1 MFGRSVVRSTSAG
14 DERSGCPTLTE
25 HRWYSCPVP
34 ASEVLSTQRN
44 DDSFDTVWD
53 EVVWRG
59 LVHVSTDE
67 VELRALLAGGPITY
81 YCGFDPTAASLHLGN
96 LVQLLLMRR
105 LQLAGHKPL
114 GLVGGSTG
122 LIGDPKPTA
131 ERALNSKETVAEFVG
146 YLQAQVAKF
155 LSFEGDNAAR
165 LVNNL
170 DWTAP
175 LSTIDFLRD
184 VGKYFRVGT
193 MLKKDAVSARLNS
206 DAGIS
211 YTEFSYQILQGMD
224 FLELYRSYGCVL
236 QTGGSDQWGNLTSG
250 TDLIRKAEGVSA
262 HAIGTPLITNSDGTK
277 FGKSEGNA
285 VWLDPALTSPYA
297 FYQFWLNTDDADVIE
312 RLKIFTFHTRAELDR
327 LTAVVATAPF
337 RREAQRALALEVT
350 TLVHGADATQSAI
363 AASAA
368 LFGQGELDRLD
379 PSTLEAALREL
390 PNTTTTETTPV
401 MQLLVDTGLASS
413 LSESRRAVGQG
424 GVYLNNVKVEDA
436 AATLVG
442 NTLPG
447 RMAVLR
453 RGKKTLAGIFIE

>member
-1 MFGRSVVRSTSAG
+1 
-14 DERSGCPTLTE
+14 
-25 HRWYSCPVP
+25 VP
-34 ASEVLSTQRN
+34 ASEVLTSQRN
-44 DDSFDTVWD
+44 DESFDTVWD

-59 LVHVSTDE
+59 LVHVSTDRA
-67 VELRALLAGGPITY
+67 ELRSLLSGAPITY

-105 LQLAGHKPL
+105 FQLAGHRPL

-122 LIGDPKPTA
+122 LIGDPRPTA
-131 ERALNSKETVAEFVG
+131 ERTLNSKETVAEFVG
-146 YLQAQVAKF
+146 YLQAQVSKF
-155 LSFEGDNAAR
+155 LSFEGDNPAR

-175 LSTIDFLRD
+175 LSAIDFLRD

-206 DAGIS
+206 DVGIS

-224 FLELYRSYGCVL
+224 FLELFRSYGCVL

-250 TDLIRKAEGVSA
+250 TDLIRKAEGASA

-312 RLKIFTFHTRAELDR
+312 RLKIFTFNTRAEIDR
-327 LTAVVATAPF
+327 LAGLVATEPF
-337 RREAQRALALEVT
+337 RREAQRALAREVT
-350 TLVHGADATQSAI
+350 SLVHGTGATEAAI

-368 LFGQGELDRLD
+368 LFGQGELDQLD
-379 PSTLEAALREL
+379 ASTLEAALREL
-390 PNTTTTETTPV
+390 PNTTTIESTPV
-401 MQLLVDTGLASS
+401 AQLLFDTGLAGS
-413 LSESRRAVGQG
+413 LSESRRAIEQG
-424 GVYLNNVKVEDA
+424 GVYLNNAKVTDA
-436 AATLVG
+436 AVTLAG
-442 NTLPG
+442 NALPG
-447 RMAVLR
+447 GMAVLR